1 MEQRKDGGGARVITA
16 VMSLITLKRRAE
28 STVGVASTTQSA
40 DGFSI
45 HGRFRNP
52 GSVVGGGRQ
61 ANMAYMP
68 YQCTPENTSQVKRAV
83 MSNAGM
89 LATRFPKSAYTRVV
103 GGVPQLLSQISH
115 QDYIAHLRRRA
126 IKTAA
131 DDCPEA
137 PPPAPPQDRSCLPC
151 AQDRRSLERAWARAS
166 RAPARPDVAGA
177 KSYSEWLTDSTVCA
191 YSNEV
196 FSIVERVAR
205 ARLRLNVA
213 QAAAQE
219 TTQVLVVAQEAL
231 TTAQN
236 VYNSRLQSQ
245 GELDDEAKRRT
256 EQAVEAQK
264 ALDVLIDAQTALGN
278 VDAGTL
284 KQAQDSLVQAK
295 DAETSATNLLNEAIG
310 LRDAANEQKI
320 TAANA
325 AIAAAN
331 AATAAQSAYL
341 EAARA
346 LESLL

>member
-1 MEQRKDGGGARVITA
+1 MEQRKDGGGGGGGARVITA

-213 QAAAQE
+213 QAAAQK
-219 TTQVLVVAQEAL
+219 TTELLVVAQEAL

-236 VYNSRLQSQ
+236 VYNFRLQSQ
-245 GELDDEAKRRT
+245 GELDKEAKRLT
-256 EQAVEAQK
+256 DAAVAAQK
-264 ALDVLIDAQTALGN
+264 ALDEVRLQTV

-284 KQAQDSLVQAK
+284 KQAQDSLVQAQY
-295 DAETSATNLLNEAIG
+295 AEARATNLLNEAIG
-310 LRDAANEQKI
+310 LRDAANAQKI

-331 AATAAQSAYL
+331 AATAAQGAYL